1 MNPHPENP
9 RRIAVLSSSRADYAH
24 LYWVLKELE
33 ADPRIDL
40 RIIATGAHLAPTFGE
55 TISQFREH
63 GFTVE
68 AAPECLLDSNSD
80 AGMAKTIGLAIL
92 SLSDILDR
100 LRPDLLLLIAD
111 RYEMLAPAA
120 TALALRIPVAHIE
133 GGEISEGAIDDAV
146 RNALSKMSH
155 LHFVS
160 TEQAR
165 RRLLAMGEEAWRVTR
180 AGAPSLDH
188 LKRSQLSDR
197 LRLENVLN
205 LDLCRPP
212 MVVAHHPVT
221 LIPDETEREIEA
233 LFGALDAET
242 GPVVFCYPNAD
253 TGHQPIIDRARA
265 FCQSH
270 PNARLNTNLDLFDFW
285 GLLSLAEVMVG
296 NSSSGIMETPSLALP
311 FVNIGPRQRGRERA
325 ANVIDVTTD
334 TAAIVAGIERARSPA
349 FRQSLAGLQSPYGD
363 GNAARTITRILA
375 SCPLGEKLLVKRA
388 LPLAEEENCFLQR

>member
-1 MNPHPENP
+1 MTEKP

-24 LYWVLKELE
+24 LYWVLKELD

-55 TISQFREH
+55 TVSQFHEH
-63 GFTVE
+63 GFSVE

-80 AGMAKTIGLAIL
+80 VGMAKTIGLAIL

-120 TALALRIPVAHIE
+120 TALALRIPIAHIE

-165 RRLLAMGEEAWRVTR
+165 RRLLAMGEESWRVTR

-188 LKRSQLSDR
+188 LKRSDLSSR
-197 LRLENVLN
+197 ERLEKVLG
-205 LDLCRPP
+205 LDLSSPP
-212 MVVAHHPVT
+212 LVIAHHPVT
-221 LIPDETEREIEA
+221 LIPEETGREIEA
-233 LFGALDAET
+233 LFGALEAET

-253 TGHQPIIDRARA
+253 AGHQPIIDRARDY
-265 FCQSH
+265 CHSH

-285 GLLSLAEVMVG
+285 GLLRLAELMVG

-325 ANVIDVTTD
+325 ANVIDVETSE
-334 TAAIVAGIERARSPA
+334 AAIRAGIEQARSA
-349 FRQSLAGLQSPYGD
+349 NFRQSLAGLQSPYGD
-363 GNAARTITRILA
+363 GNAAISIREVLA
-375 SCPLGEKLLVKRA
+375 TCPLGESLRVKKA
-388 LPLAEEENCFLQR
+388 LPLDESGRRYRQADD